1 MPPGG
6 FYTIEISIFIIG
18 FFTTKVSLDV
28 TRIKTMTNS
37 RFQTSI
43 RVIMPLMI
51 LVIVAFTGD
60 VDATCQQSK
69 NSANKVRELI
79 HAAAAGDSS
88 KVLQLLNSGVNV
100 NAAFERDDSELSGM
114 TALMAA
120 SSRGHS
126 ELVQLLIKRGA
137 NVNLKHY
144 SGTTALMSAAG
155 SGDESTVKALL
166 DAGADVNAKVL
177 SPHAGEFTP
186 LTTTINTDHP
196 QRFEIARILLA
207 AKAEVNPKGP
217 FVMSPLMHAL
227 EDLEMVKLLIAH
239 GADINQK
246 NFRGAT
252 PLMGAA
258 VGRNVA
264 VVKYLIEKGADV
276 KARDKDGYTALMGAE
291 NERTRTMFYAEER
304 DEIIRV
310 LKRAEAR
317 VKP

>member
-1 MPPGG
+1 MVFCTEPYVVAGM
-6 FYTIEISIFIIG
+6 
-18 FFTTKVSLDV
+18 
-28 TRIKTMTNS
+28 RN
-37 RFQTSI
+37 SI
-43 RVIMPLMI
+43 RVMMPLMT
-51 LVIVAFTGD
+51 LVIVAFMS
-60 VDATCQQSK
+60 DAHAACQHSK
-69 NSANKVRELI
+69 NRAKNVRELI
-79 HAAAAGDSS
+79 HAAAAGDTR
-88 KVLQLLNSGVNV
+88 KVLELLNSGVNV
-100 NAAFERDDSELSGM
+100 NAAFERDESELSGE

-126 ELVQLLIKRGA
+126 DLVQALIKRGA

-166 DAGADVNAKVL
+166 NAGADVNVKVV
-177 SPHAGEFTP
+177 SPHAGELTP
-186 LTTTINTDHP
+186 LTATINTDHP
-196 QRFEIARILLA
+196 QRFEIAKILLA

-217 FVMSPLMHAL
+217 FLISPLIHAL

-239 GADINQK
+239 GADVNRK

-258 VGRNVA
+258 VGKNVA

-276 KARDKDGYTALMGAE
+276 NARDKDGYTALMAAE
-291 NERTRTMFYAEER
+291 NQQSMVAAEER
-304 DEIIRV
+304 NQIIQV
-310 LKRAEAR
+310 LKRAEAG

>member
-1 MPPGG
+1 M
-6 FYTIEISIFIIG
+6 
-18 FFTTKVSLDV
+18 
-28 TRIKTMTNS
+28 
-37 RFQTSI
+37 
-43 RVIMPLMI
+43 MPLMI
-51 LVIVAFTGD
+51 LVIVAFTSF
-60 VDATCQQSK
+60 VDAACQQSK

-79 HAAAAGDSS
+79 HAAAAGDTS
-88 KVLQLLNSGVNV
+88 KVLQLLNSGANV
-100 NAAFERDDSELSGM
+100 NDAFERDDSELSGM

-126 ELVQLLIKRGA
+126 DLVLALIKRGA
-137 NVNLKHY
+137 NLNLKHY
-144 SGTTALMSAAG
+144 SGMTALMYAAG

-166 DAGADVNAKVL
+166 DAGADVNAKLV

-186 LTTTINTDHP
+186 LTTTINTDYP

-217 FVMSPLMHAL
+217 FLISPLMHAL

-239 GADINQK
+239 GADVNQK

-252 PLMGAA
+252 ALMGAA
-258 VGRNVA
+258 VGKDVA

-276 KARDKDGYTALMGAE
+276 KARDQDGYTALMAAE
-291 NERTRTMFYAEER
+291 NQQTMVAAEER

-310 LKRAEAR
+310 LKRAEAS

>member
-1 MPPGG
+1 M
-6 FYTIEISIFIIG
+6 
-18 FFTTKVSLDV
+18 
-28 TRIKTMTNS
+28 R
-37 RFQTSI
+37 TSI
-43 RVIMPLMI
+43 RVMMPLMI
-51 LVIVAFTGD
+51 LIVAFTN
-60 VDATCQQSK
+60 AACQQSK

-79 HAAAAGDSS
+79 QAAAAGDTS
-88 KVLQLLNSGVNV
+88 KVLQLLNSGANV
-100 NAAFERDDSELSGM
+100 NDAFERDDSELSGM

-166 DAGADVNAKVL
+166 DAGADVNATTV
-177 SPHAGEFTP
+177 SPHAGELTP
-186 LTTTINTDHP
+186 LSFTIHNDHP
-196 QRFEIARILLA
+196 QRFEIAKLLLA
-207 AKAEVNPKGP
+207 AKAEVNPKVQ
-217 FVMSPLMHAL
+217 FAVSPLMHAL

-239 GADINQK
+239 GADVNQK

-258 VGRNVA
+258 VGKNVA

-276 KARDKDGYTALMGAE
+276 KARDKDGYTALMAAK
-291 NERTRTMFYAEER
+291 NERTTLHAEER

-310 LKRAEAR
+310 LKRAEAS